1 MEKTESF
8 FQKLNNAA
16 DIINGAADRGV
27 RAAATVECNGLKLE
41 IFRSS
46 DGHTFY
52 VNGSYKPEEGG
63 ARGNVRRH

>member
-1 MEKTESF
+1 MKNAENIY
-8 FQKLNNAA
+8 QALNNAA

-27 RAAATVECNGLKLE
+27 RATVTVECNGLKLE